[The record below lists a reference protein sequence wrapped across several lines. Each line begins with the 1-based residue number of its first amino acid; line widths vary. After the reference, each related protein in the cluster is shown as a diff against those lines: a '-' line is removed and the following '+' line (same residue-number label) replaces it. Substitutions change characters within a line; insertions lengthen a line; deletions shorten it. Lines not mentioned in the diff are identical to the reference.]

1 MRITKIINN
10 NTIATVLDDQQEAIL
25 TGSGIGFRKKVGDI
39 VSPQVIEKTY
49 YLRGEKADQYERL
62 FNKIPPVYFE
72 IAEKVMKKAEYD
84 LKLKLSSQLI
94 FALTD
99 HMYFSVERQR
109 RGDMMPNLM
118 LQEVRL
124 LYSEEFRIGLY
135 GKQLLEEKTQCKLP
149 MDEAG
154 YIALHIVN
162 SQVQDSS
169 INVNNVVVFTN
180 GVLNI
185 ISETFHGRVD
195 ENSFFYNRFISHLK
209 FLATRVFKQER
220 LEMGAIEN
228 MYPILLGKDQRLEG
242 VITKIKNFVQDTF
255 DYQLSVEEETYLLIH
270 IIKIQN
276 L

>member
-1 MRITKIINN
+1 MRITKVINN
-10 NTIATVLDDQQEAIL
+10 NTVVTVLSDRQEAIL

-49 YLRGEKADQYERL
+49 CLRGEKADQYERL

-124 LYSEEFRIGLY
+124 LYSEEFQIGLY

-169 INVNNVVVFTN
+169 ISVNNVVVFTN
-180 GVLNI
+180 GILNI
-185 ISETFHGRVD
+185 ISEAFHGRVD

-220 LEMGAIEN
+220 LEMGAIKN

-242 VITKIKNFVQDTF
+242 VITKIGNFVQDTF

-270 IIKIQN
+270 IIKIEN